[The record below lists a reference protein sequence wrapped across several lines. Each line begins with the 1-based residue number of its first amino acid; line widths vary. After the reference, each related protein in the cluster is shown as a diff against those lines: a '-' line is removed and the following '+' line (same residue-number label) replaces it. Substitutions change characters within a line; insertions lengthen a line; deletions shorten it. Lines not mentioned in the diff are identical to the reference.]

1 MPATSEHPA
10 AKRARTTAA
19 AAEDPAARMD
29 AGSLPASVA
38 SLLVDYVKPS
48 SHDGEITVKLASPDE
63 LRAKFAAAGCALPLA
78 ADQPPVEQAALLE
91 ACRLVLECSV
101 RTNHPLFFNQLFGK
115 TDPVAVCGE
124 WITAACNTNN
134 HTYEVAPVYTL
145 LEREVLARFATA
157 LGGKF
162 ATAHDGLFVP
172 GTSIGTLYG
181 LLLARHRACPEVN
194 AKGAAAAGRLVAF
207 VSAEAHYSYLKSA
220 RVMGLGTDN
229 LIKVAADASGAIDVA
244 ALRAAIAAAR
254 DAGGVPFFVGA
265 TAGTTVIGAFDPLR
279 ALRKVCDDEG
289 GLWLH
294 VDGAW
299 GGAALLSPAH
309 AHLCDGAGDADSFA
323 VSLHKMLGATLQCSL
338 LLTPHEGALKAANA
352 TQAAYLFQPDKLYA
366 ELDQGDKTIQCGRK
380 PDAFKMWLMWK
391 ALGDAGLAARV
402 DHAFALAAHATR
414 VIDAS
419 DGALVL
425 AYPPSCTNVCFWY
438 VPERLRGAFPRGAA
452 AMPPAADGALTP
464 AHPIHA
470 VAPRIKA
477 ALQKEGGALI
487 GFQSV
492 NGRPNFFRW
501 VFASADTVTTQ
512 HVDGVLARIAAL
524 AEEAA
529 EELEQ

>member
-1 MPATSEHPA
+1 MPATSEQPA
-10 AKRARTTAA
+10 AKKARTGVESPT
-19 AAEDPAARMD
+19 ARMD

-48 SHDGEITVKLASPDE
+48 SHDGESTVKLASPDE

-78 ADQPPVEQAALLE
+78 ENQPPLDQAALLE

-101 RTNHPLFFNQLFGK
+101 RTNHPLFFNQLFGA

-124 WITAACNTNN
+124 WITAACNTNC

-145 LEREVLARFATA
+145 LEREVLARFAAA
-157 LGGKF
+157 LGGRF
-162 ATAHDGLFVP
+162 AKAHDGLFVP

-181 LLLARHRACPEVN
+181 LLLARHRAFPDVN
-194 AKGAAAAGRLVAF
+194 ARGAAAAGRLVAF

-229 LIKVAADASGAIDVA
+229 LIKVATDASGAMDVA
-244 ALRAAIAAAR
+244 ALRTAIAAAR
-254 DAGGVPFFVGA
+254 RDGGVPFFVGA

-279 ALRKVCDDEG
+279 ELRAVCDEEG
-289 GLWLH
+289 GLWMH
-294 VDGAW
+294 IDGAW
-299 GGAALLSPAH
+299 GGAALLSPAY
-309 AHLCDGAGDADSFA
+309 AHLCDGAGEADSFA

-338 LLTPHEGALKAANA
+338 LLTPHEGALKAANSS
-352 TQAAYLFQPDKLYA
+352 QAAYLFQPDKLYA

-391 ALGDAGLAARV
+391 SLGDAGLAARV
-402 DHAFALAAHATR
+402 DYAFELAAHAVR
-414 VIDAS
+414 KIEEPGS
-419 DGALVL
+419 GFVL

-438 VPERLRGAFPRGAA
+438 VPKRMRPLPLPGSDE
-452 AMPPAADGALTP
+452 LTP
-464 AHPIHA
+464 KHAIHA
-470 VAPRIKA
+470 VAVRVKA

-501 VFASADTVTTQ
+501 VFASADTVTKQ
-512 HVDGVLARIAAL
+512 HVDDVLARIAELAEL
-524 AEEAA
+524 AEE
-529 EELEQ
+529 EGLEQ